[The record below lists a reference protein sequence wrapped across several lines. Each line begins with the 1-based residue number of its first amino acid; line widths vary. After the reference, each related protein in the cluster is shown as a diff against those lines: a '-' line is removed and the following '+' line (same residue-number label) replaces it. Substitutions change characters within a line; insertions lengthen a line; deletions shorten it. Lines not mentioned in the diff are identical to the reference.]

1 MEVIDLEIQRVE
13 KQIEALEAAYEDAQS
28 GTDMEQVNSARIEI
42 NRIAN
47 QIDTATTTKNRTE
60 ELYNEGM
67 ATLVELEQSLAYIN
81 QLQSSLGIAQS
92 TYNQL
97 VKEISEN
104 VRKKYEAEIDALLIS
119 IEILEKSREDSSI
132 YADIDGIVTELNTF
146 EGDKPSVGLMI
157 MEIQDTT
164 DKVVLV
170 DFMVEDAIR
179 IKTDSEAEIED
190 LDLDITIDNLKV
202 DKVYPKAFLT
212 LSELGVEENRQTIE
226 IGLPSSDTI
235 LPFGLEVQT
244 KVLLDT
250 PRQLLLVPVGAV
262 VEEDS
267 MQYVEVLEDGKVVE
281 REITTGVRIDGNIE
295 VVTGLVEGEEVVLN
309 YQEEEKE

>member
-1 MEVIDLEIQRVE
+1 M
-13 KQIEALEAAYEDAQS
+13 
-28 GTDMEQVNSARIEI
+28 
-42 NRIAN
+42 
-47 QIDTATTTKNRTE
+47 
-60 ELYNEGM
+60 
-67 ATLVELEQSLAYIN
+67 
-81 QLQSSLGIAQS
+81 
-92 TYNQL
+92 
-97 VKEISEN
+97 
-104 VRKKYEAEIDALLIS
+104 LIS